1 MERQTITVEEAAR
14 LLGIGRTSAYLA
26 VRRGDL
32 PVVRIGRRYVV
43 PRVALERML
52 GQVGDGVPPYRPV
65 P

>member
-32 PVVRIGRRYVV
+32 PVLRIGRRYVV

-52 GQVGDGVPPYRPV
+52 SQAAAYGLRCPPTQ
-65 P
+65 